1 MSPKNTLIVFRAL
14 ISRPTPTL
22 EHFPTDKRA
31 TIPIGSPSRLE
42 GDTIA
47 HCTYALEGNHKCIFY
62 TKPLC
67 GHLSYKLF
75 TPDSYGMALMEAVEP
90 SYLLVCVTMAS

>member
-1 MSPKNTLIVFRAL
+1 MSPKNTLIIFHPVLIFR
-14 ISRPTPTL
+14 STL
-22 EHFPTDKRA
+22 EHFPMDKRA

-42 GDTIA
+42 GETIA
-47 HCTYALEGNHKCIFY
+47 HCTYVLEGNHKCIFY

-75 TPDSYGMALMEAVEP
+75 TPDSYGIALMEALNQAI
-90 SYLLVCVTMAS
+90 YA